1 MNKRTVGQIGVIL
14 GKVIMNFDLKNN
26 VLSGIIKLSLD
37 SEHCLVKSSFI
48 AILYLKKNKRW
59 LM

>member
-1 MNKRTVGQIGVIL
+1 MGQIGVIL
-14 GKVIMNFDLKNN
+14 EIITNFDLQNN
-26 VLSGIIKLSLD
+26 ILSVIIKLSLS

-48 AILYLKKNKRW
+48 AFFFFLLFLKSKRC

>member
-1 MNKRTVGQIGVIL
+1 MGQIGVIL
-14 GKVIMNFDLKNN
+14 EIITNFDLQNN
-26 VLSGIIKLSLD
+26 ILSVIIKLSLS

-48 AILYLKKNKRW
+48 AFFFAFLKNKIC